1 MRRRDLVERAMA
13 GDREAFSEL
22 ARLKIDELYRI
33 AGFVIGDPDRAKDAT
48 QEALVVAWRDLSAL
62 RDLDR
67 FDAWMRRLLV
77 NTCYREVRR
86 DKRRLRH
93 EVHVEPIEP
102 YGQGLPDPAIA
113 AADRDQIE
121 RGIRQLD
128 PVGRALIV
136 MIYHLDL
143 PLAEAAD
150 SLGVPIGTV
159 KSRLHRTLR
168 SLRAVLDADARA
180 ERDPLRST

>member
-1 MRRRDLVERAMA
+1 MPRRDLVERAMA

-62 RDLDR
+62 RDPDR
-67 FDAWMRRLLV
+67 FDGWMRRLLV
-77 NTCYREVRR
+77 NACYREVRR
-86 DKRRLRH
+86 DKRRLRF
-93 EVHVEPIEP
+93 ELHVEPIDRP
-102 YGQGLPDPAIA
+102 GQGPPDPAIA
-113 AADRDQIE
+113 AAHRDQIE

-128 PVGRALIV
+128 PVGRALVV
-136 MIYHLDL
+136 MVYHLDL
-143 PLAEAAD
+143 PLAEVAD
-150 SLGVPIGTV
+150 SLGVPVGTV

-180 ERDPLRST
+180 EYDPLRST

>member
-33 AGFVIGDPDRAKDAT
+33 AGFVTGDPDRAKDAT
-48 QEALVVAWRDLSAL
+48 QEALVAAWRDLSSL
-62 RDLDR
+62 RDPDR

-77 NTCYREVRR
+77 NACYREIRR
-86 DKRRLRH
+86 DKRRRQF
-93 EVHVEPIEP
+93 EVHIEPIDP
-102 YGQGLPDPAIA
+102 PGQGLPDPAIG
-113 AADRDQIE
+113 AADRDQIG

-128 PVGRALIV
+128 PVGRALVV
-136 MIYHLDL
+136 MVYHLDL
-143 PLAEAAD
+143 PIAEAAD
-150 SLGVPIGTV
+150 SLGMPIGTV

-168 SLRAVLDADARA
+168 SLRAALDADARA
-180 ERDPLRST
+180 EYDPLRST

>member
-22 ARLKIDELYRI
+22 ARLRIDELYRI
-33 AGFVIGDPDRAKDAT
+33 ALLVLRDSDRAKDAT
-48 QEALVVAWRDLSAL
+48 QEALVAAWRDLSAL
-62 RDLDR
+62 RDPDR

-77 NTCYREVRR
+77 NACYREVRR
-86 DKRRLRH
+86 DKRRFRF

-102 YGQGLPDPAIA
+102 PGQGPPDPAVA

-121 RGIRQLD
+121 RGLRQLD
-128 PVGRALIV
+128 PVGRALLV
-136 MIYHLDL
+136 MVYHLDL
-143 PLAEAAD
+143 PLAEVAD
-150 SLGVPIGTV
+150 SLGLPIGTV

-168 SLRAVLDADARA
+168 SLRAVLDADSRA
-180 ERDPLRST
+180 EYDPLRSI